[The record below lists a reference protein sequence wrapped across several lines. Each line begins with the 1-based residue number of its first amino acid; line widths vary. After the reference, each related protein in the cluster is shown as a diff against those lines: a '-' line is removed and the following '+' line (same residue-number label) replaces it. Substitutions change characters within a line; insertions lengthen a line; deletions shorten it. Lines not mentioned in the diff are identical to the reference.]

1 MAYKRSY
8 KLSEL
13 ASFVERSLSRF
24 GQGVGQD
31 EVNGERTSLY
41 EATGLAKR
49 LLSYLAKKCGIL
61 LMSYLFAS
69 SDALFD
75 TYPFGIA
82 LLCAASKDVFF
93 IYIGLLISA
102 LTQKRD
108 AAAYFCIYTAC
119 VIMRIAFSSKLFTGD
134 RKDHGKSGKVRSN
147 ALASQ
152 MFNEPFALRLLC
164 VIACSFS
171 VSLARLIADGFLYYD
186 LFGMLACLFISPL
199 LFCAYYYPSAK
210 GLTSPQIRGICGAV
224 FVFSLVYSLRLYYIF
239 GYSASFAAAL
249 LITLYVARKLG
260 APKGSI
266 CGLFAGL
273 ACGVQTSPMLA
284 VAGLVFGC
292 ICTRSLFL
300 AAGGSMLTC
309 LLFGIASDGVS
320 AFGGLLPELAIA
332 HSIFLPLSYYGL
344 LPDAEK
350 LLPDGAVRARELGE
364 AVISEGRLR
373 DSTEQLRAVSA
384 SFGELS
390 ETIAALSDR
399 LRRPDVLDLRAICEE
414 CFHKHCAKCSLAGVC
429 YGRDYGMTSELIGKL
444 ASALD
449 KKGRIDMSDIPS
461 YVGERCFNILKMISD
476 INLAYSKHIEELI
489 KNDGIAAFAVDYKA
503 VSKLISEACSL
514 SDEEYELETELS
526 KKLMRA
532 LKYMDIDAE
541 CVYVY
546 GKRKRHITVAGV
558 DASQLRLSS
567 SQLRQAL
574 ENLCGVMLTPPVFE
588 LDGARMSLTCE
599 SARAFK
605 VTYFRSSTKLEE
617 SDANGDTA
625 LAFESRD
632 DRFCMLISD
641 GMGSGKEAAM
651 TSRLCAVFLSK
662 MLYAGCAKPVVLE
675 LLNGFIRGKSGECSS
690 TVDLCEL
697 DLILG
702 KGSFIKSG
710 AAPSYILRDGDL
722 YKLQSKTLPIG
733 ILRECDAEQIE
744 FELHDKDVIVMF
756 SDGVAASLDEGTWL
770 ASLLCFEFDDDLE
783 KMTNKILE
791 RASRENA
798 RGDDMTVAL
807 IRIECEKRE
816 I

>member
-1 MAYKRSY
+1 MAYNRSY

-13 ASFVERSLSRF
+13 ASIVERSLSRF
-24 GQGVGQD
+24 GQRARQG
-31 EVNGERTSLY
+31 EVSGERTSSHDRA
-41 EATGLAKR
+41 ELAKD
-49 LLSYLAKKCGIL
+49 LIVYLAKKCGIL
-61 LMSYLFAS
+61 LLSYLFGS

-75 TYPFGIA
+75 TYPFGTA

-93 IYIGLLISA
+93 IYLGLLFSA

-108 AAAYFCIYTAC
+108 AAAYFFVYTAC
-119 VIMRIAFSSKLFTGD
+119 VIMRLAFSGKVFTGD
-134 RKDHGKSGKVRSN
+134 KHALDKTEKERAN
-147 ALASQ
+147 AFFSRV
-152 MFNEPFALRLLC
+152 FNEPFALRLLC
-164 VIACSFS
+164 VIACSLS
-171 VSLARLIADGFLYYD
+171 VSLARLVADGFLYYD
-186 LFGMLACLFISPL
+186 LFGMFACLIISPL
-199 LFCAYYYPSAK
+199 LFCAYYYPSAVR
-210 GLTSPQIRGICGAV
+210 LTSPHIRGICGGV
-224 FVFSLVYSLRLYYIF
+224 FVFSLVYSLRLYYVF

-249 LITLYVARKLG
+249 LITLYAARKLG
-260 APKGSI
+260 ALKGCV

-273 ACGVQTSPMLA
+273 ACGAQTSPMLA

-292 ICTRSLFL
+292 ICTHSLFF

-309 LLFGIASDGVS
+309 LLFGIAADGAA
-320 AFGGLLPELAIA
+320 AFGGLLPELAIS
-332 HSIFLPLSYYGL
+332 HSVFLPLSYYGL

-350 LLPDGAVRARELGE
+350 LLSDGAVRARELGE

-384 SFGELS
+384 SFDELS

-399 LRRPDVLDLRAICEE
+399 LRRPDLLDLRAICEE

-444 ASALD
+444 TIALN
-449 KKGRIDMSDIPS
+449 KKGRVDMSDIPS

-476 INLAYSKHIEELI
+476 INLAYSKHIEGLI
-489 KNDGIAAFAVDYKA
+489 KNDSIAAFAVDYKA
-503 VSKLISEACSL
+503 VSKLINEACSL

-546 GKRKRHITVAGV
+546 GKRKRHITVTGV

-567 SQLRQAL
+567 LQLRQAL
-574 ENLCGVMLTPPVFE
+574 ENLCGIILTPPVFE
-588 LDGARMSLTCE
+588 LDGAHMSLICE
-599 SARAFK
+599 SAREFK

-632 DRFCMLISD
+632 DRFCMLIAD

-662 MLYAGCAKPVVLE
+662 LLYAGCAKPVVLE

-756 SDGVAASLDEGTWL
+756 SDGVAASLDDGTWL
-770 ASLLCFEFDDDLE
+770 TSLLCFEFEDDLE
-783 KMTNKILE
+783 KMASKILE
-791 RASRENA
+791 RASHENA

-807 IRIECEKRE
+807 IRIERTKRDQ
-816 I
+816 